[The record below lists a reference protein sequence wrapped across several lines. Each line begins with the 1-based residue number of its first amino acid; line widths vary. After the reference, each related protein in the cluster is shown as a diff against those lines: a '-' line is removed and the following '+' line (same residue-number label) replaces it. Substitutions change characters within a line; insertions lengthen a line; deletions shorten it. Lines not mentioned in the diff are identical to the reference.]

1 MRTFVMGD
9 IHGAY
14 KALEQC
20 LARAPFDP
28 AVDRLIVLG
37 DVCDVFPQVKAC
49 IDKLLTLKQCDFIL
63 GNHDLW
69 TLDWATTGLKPEMWL
84 EQGGA
89 ATIASYNGGPMPS
102 AHLDFLSRAIPFLEL
117 DGMAFVHAGF
127 DPRSPL
133 KEQSLRRLT
142 WDRELLGLARA
153 QGTGQIGIYKEIFL
167 GHTPTTRFGSAVPL
181 QLCNIWAM
189 DTGAGWSG
197 KLSIMDVASKEYWQS
212 DATSVLYGMEGRG
225 REND

>member
-1 MRTFVMGD
+1 MGD

-37 DVCDVFPQVKAC
+37 DVCDVFPDVRAC
-49 IDKLLTLKQCDFIL
+49 FDKLLTLCHCDLII

-69 TLDWATTGLKPEMWL
+69 SLDWATSGLKPEMWL

-89 ATIASYNGGPMPS
+89 ATIASYDGRFMPQ
-102 AHLDFLSRAIPFLEL
+102 AHIDLLNKALPWLEV
-117 DGMAFVHAGF
+117 DGRVYVHAGF

-133 KEQSLRRLT
+133 KEQGLRRLT
-142 WDRELLGLARA
+142 WDRDLLGMAKA
-153 QGTGQIGIYKEIFL
+153 QGTGQIGCYKEIFL

-181 QLCNIWAM
+181 HLCNIWAM

-197 KLSIMDVASKEYWQS
+197 KLSIMDVDTKEYWQS
-212 DATSVLYGMEGRG
+212 DATSVLYGMDGRG
-225 REND
+225 